1 MIKHVLIWIA
11 IIIYLPNLNA
21 NDKILNKLIQIGYSR
36 AEPDSQNHI
45 KSWKQCDILRELKI
59 KDPSWTITAVNGYS
73 IGVDGTVFKQQHF
86 QNGDQRARLRLY
98 QAKNIERAE
107 EILFGEITS
116 NSRNIPAYY
125 IMETTL
131 EKMTIFSNKNKSEI
145 FGIRE
150 NLVFSLKTTESEINT
165 IEISNSINNMV
176 CSIEKNAPTP
186 QMLTINLVSDSRE
199 LIFDKT
205 TYKASTSNHI
215 MISFDKNSEF
225 IANNFDI
232 FVSDESGLLDIQ
244 KFDDNSFKIK
254 SNSLISCKIIAIAV
268 NVDTLELQMNEFN
281 LEFHE

>member
-1 MIKHVLIWIA
+1 
-11 IIIYLPNLNA
+11 
-21 NDKILNKLIQIGYSR
+21 
-36 AEPDSQNHI
+36 
-45 KSWKQCDILRELKI
+45 
-59 KDPSWTITAVNGYS
+59 
-73 IGVDGTVFKQQHF
+73 
-86 QNGDQRARLRLY
+86 
-98 QAKNIERAE
+98 
-107 EILFGEITS
+107 
-116 NSRNIPAYY
+116 
-125 IMETTL
+125 
-131 EKMTIFSNKNKSEI
+131 
-145 FGIRE
+145 
-150 NLVFSLKTTESEINT
+150 
-165 IEISNSINNMV
+165 MV